1 MKEGYEKKGGRVMRK
16 NILRL
21 FSMLLTSVFAFS
33 VFPVM
38 ADGDLSEWAAAE
50 VEEAV
55 ELGIVAEN
63 LQKDYSKNITREE
76 FAVTAMMFVAYQNN
90 MDFGDMQYLYI
101 NGDSLSKVSADEIT
115 LFDDL
120 AETEYANYI
129 MTAAAMG
136 IVKGKGNNLFDPFSP
151 ITREEAAVMLSR
163 VCTMYASDKPAPES
177 EVADMADSDSISDWA
192 RDSVKKVCAL
202 NIMQGMPDG
211 TFAPKNPYTREQCYA
226 TFVRLCK
233 KSGIKSRFHGD
244 NLCFWSYDELLG
256 NVKGQPNYESIYS
269 CENDFC
275 SVEVGFASAFFS
287 GRSGFWIVYKNGG
300 RKDIMR
306 QFGKISPYKFN
317 KESFKFS
324 DDGKILYCSW
334 SNMTDGIEET
344 REYVIDLEK
353 ASIAKS

>member
-1 MKEGYEKKGGRVMRK
+1 MKKLLCFLMITAM
-16 NILRL
+16 ILTTTL
-21 FSMLLTSVFAFS
+21 CAVN
-33 VFPVM
+33 
-38 ADGDLSEWAAAE
+38 ADNDMSEWAAAE
-50 VEEAV
+50 IEEAV

-63 LQKDYSKNITREE
+63 LQKDYSKNITRED

-101 NGDSLSKVSADEIT
+101 NGGNLSKASADEIT
-115 LFDDL
+115 MFDDL
-120 AETEYANYI
+120 ADSEYANYI

-163 VCTMYASDKPAPES
+163 ICTMYASDKPAPES
-177 EVADMADSDSISDWA
+177 EVADIADPDSVSDWA
-192 RDSVKKVCAL
+192 MDSVKKVYAL

-233 KSGIKSRFHGD
+233 KSGIKSRYHGD

-256 NVKGQPNYESIYS
+256 NVKGQPNYESIYH

-275 SVEVGFASAFFS
+275 SVEVGLASAFFS

-300 RKDIMR
+300 RKDLMG
-306 QFGKISPYKFN
+306 QFGKISLYNFN

-324 DDGKILYCSW
+324 DDGKFLYCSW
-334 SNMTDGIEET
+334 SDMTDDIEEK
-344 REYVIDLEK
+344 REYRIDLEK
-353 ASIAKS
+353 ATLEKIN

>member
-1 MKEGYEKKGGRVMRK
+1 MTKAFK
-16 NILRL
+16 IITALL
-21 FSMLLTSVFAFS
+21 LSLLTLTAAPVSFALDDND
-33 VFPVM
+33 M
-38 ADGDLSEWAAAE
+38 SEWAAAE
-50 VEEAV
+50 IEEAV

-90 MDFGDMQYLYI
+90 MDFGDMQFLYI
-101 NGDSLSKVSADEIT
+101 NGGILSKVSADEIT
-115 LFDDL
+115 MFDDL
-120 AETEYANYI
+120 ADSEYANYI

-163 VCTMYASDKPAPES
+163 VCTMYASDKPTPES
-177 EVADMADSDSISDWA
+177 EVADIADSDSVSDWA

-233 KSGIKSRFHGD
+233 KAVIKSRCHGD
-244 NLCFWSYDELLG
+244 KLCFWSYDELLG

-287 GRSGFWIVYKNGG
+287 GRSGFWILYKNGG
-300 RKDIMR
+300 RKDLMG
-306 QFGKISPYKFN
+306 QFGKISPYNFN

-324 DDGKILYCSW
+324 DDGKFLYCSW
-334 SNMTDGIEET
+334 SDMTDGIEEK
-344 REYVIDLEK
+344 REYRIDLEK
-353 ASIAKS
+353 ARVYKID

>member
-1 MKEGYEKKGGRVMRK
+1 MTKAFK
-16 NILRL
+16 IITALL
-21 FSMLLTSVFAFS
+21 LSLLTLTAAPVSFALDDND
-33 VFPVM
+33 M
-38 ADGDLSEWAAAE
+38 SEWAAAE
-50 VEEAV
+50 IEEAV

-90 MDFGDMQYLYI
+90 MDFGDMQFLYI
-101 NGDSLSKVSADEIT
+101 NGGILSKVSADEIT
-115 LFDDL
+115 MFDDL
-120 AETEYANYI
+120 SETEYADYI

-233 KSGIKSRFHGD
+233 KAGIKSRFHGD

-269 CENDFC
+269 CENGFC
-275 SVEVGFASAFFS
+275 SVEVGFASAFLS

-324 DDGKILYCSW
+324 DDGKFLYCSW
-334 SNMTDGIEET
+334 SNMTNSIEET

>member
-1 MKEGYEKKGGRVMRK
+1 
-16 NILRL
+16 
-21 FSMLLTSVFAFS
+21 
-33 VFPVM
+33 
-38 ADGDLSEWAAAE
+38 
-50 VEEAV
+50 
-55 ELGIVAEN
+55 
-63 LQKDYSKNITREE
+63 
-76 FAVTAMMFVAYQNN
+76 
-90 MDFGDMQYLYI
+90 
-101 NGDSLSKVSADEIT
+101 
-115 LFDDL
+115 
-120 AETEYANYI
+120 
-129 MTAAAMG
+129 MG

-233 KSGIKSRFHGD
+233 KAGIKSRFHGD

-256 NVKGQPNYESIYS
+256 NIKGQPNYESIYS

-275 SVEVGFASAFFS
+275 SVEVGFASAFLS
-287 GRSGFWIVYKNGG
+287 GRSGFWILYKNGG
-300 RKDIMR
+300 RKDIMG

-334 SNMTDGIEET
+334 SNMTNGIEET

-353 ASIAKS
+353 ASIEKS

>member
-1 MKEGYEKKGGRVMRK
+1 MKKLLCFLMITAV
-16 NILRL
+16 ILTTTL
-21 FSMLLTSVFAFS
+21 CV
-33 VFPVM
+33 VN
-38 ADGDLSEWAAAE
+38 ADNDMSEWAAAE
-50 VEEAV
+50 IEEAI

-63 LQKDYSKNITREE
+63 LQKDYQKNITREE

-90 MDFGDMQYLYI
+90 MDFGDMQFLYI
-101 NGDSLSKVSADEIT
+101 NGGILSKVSADEIT
-115 LFDDL
+115 MFDDL
-120 AETEYANYI
+120 AETEYADYI

-177 EVADMADSDSISDWA
+177 EVADIADPDSVSDWA
-192 RDSVKKVCAL
+192 RDSVKKVYAL

-233 KSGIKSRFHGD
+233 KAGIKSRYHGD

-300 RKDIMR
+300 RKDLMG
-306 QFGKISPYKFN
+306 QFGKISPYNFN
-317 KESFKFS
+317 KESFKFG
-324 DDGKILYCSW
+324 DDGKSLYCSW
-334 SNMTDGIEET
+334 SDMTDGIEEK
-344 REYVIDLEK
+344 REYRIDLEK
-353 ASIAKS
+353 ATLEKIN

>member
-1 MKEGYEKKGGRVMRK
+1 MKKLLRFLMITAM
-16 NILRL
+16 ILTTTL
-21 FSMLLTSVFAFS
+21 CAVN
-33 VFPVM
+33 
-38 ADGDLSEWAAAE
+38 ADNDMSEWAAAE
-50 VEEAV
+50 IEEAV

-63 LQKDYSKNITREE
+63 LQKDYQKNITRED

-101 NGDSLSKVSADEIT
+101 NGGSLSKVSADEIT
-115 LFDDL
+115 MFDDL
-120 AETEYANYI
+120 ADSEYGNYI
-129 MTAAAMG
+129 ITAAAMG

-163 VCTMYASDKPAPES
+163 VYTMYASDKPAPES
-177 EVADMADSDSISDWA
+177 EVADIADSDSVSDWA
-192 RDSVKKVCAL
+192 RDSVKKVYAL

-211 TFAPKNPYTREQCYA
+211 TFSPKNPYTREQCYA

-233 KSGIKSRFHGD
+233 KAGIKSRYHGD

-300 RKDIMR
+300 RKDIMG
-306 QFGKISPYKFN
+306 QFGKISPYNFN
-317 KESFKFS
+317 KESFKFG
-324 DDGKILYCSW
+324 DDGKSLYCSW
-334 SNMTDGIEET
+334 SDMTDGIEEK
-344 REYVIDLEK
+344 REYRIDLEK
-353 ASIAKS
+353 ATLEKTN

>member
-1 MKEGYEKKGGRVMRK
+1 MKKLLCFLMITAM
-16 NILRL
+16 ILTTTL
-21 FSMLLTSVFAFS
+21 CAVN
-33 VFPVM
+33 
-38 ADGDLSEWAAAE
+38 ADNGMSEWAAAE
-50 VEEAV
+50 IEEAV

-63 LQKDYSKNITREE
+63 LQKDYQKNITRED

-101 NGDSLSKVSADEIT
+101 NGGSLSKVSADEIT

-120 AETEYANYI
+120 SETEYADYI

-211 TFAPKNPYTREQCYA
+211 TFAPKNLYTREQCYA

-233 KSGIKSRFHGD
+233 KAGIKSRYHGE

-275 SVEVGFASAFFS
+275 SVEVGFASAFLS

-300 RKDIMR
+300 RKDIMG

-324 DDGKILYCSW
+324 DDGKFLYCSW
-334 SNMTDGIEET
+334 SNMTNGIEEN
-344 REYVIDLEK
+344 REYRIDLEK
-353 ASIAKS
+353 ATLEKIN